1 MTEEI
6 KDLEMIIREEL
17 EAIKKLIRES
27 LGIENEKNYKSKE
40 VKY

>member
-17 EAIKKLIRES
+17 EAIKKLIREG
-27 LGIENEKNYKSKE
+27 LGIEDEKNYKSKE